1 MSNFGNFQK
10 KLGGLQMI
18 ITAKVDTMAL
28 LSIELSDAG
37 ILAAGHQPPQL
48 LAVDGTETE
57 SPGFAL
63 PQKNGLVVGQAA
75 VRQARL
81 HPQKVQHRFWD
92 QLSTDPLKPTQRFAG
107 THAEMAFSHL
117 AHVWEKIK
125 PHGDEVMI
133 AVPAIYSRHQLGL
146 LLGMTQELSIPIK
159 GLVTQAVA
167 AATHP
172 YPGSHLFF
180 LDVHL
185 HKTEVTLLEQGE
197 QLRLEKTVTLDE
209 RGLVHLYRL
218 WAETMAEEFV
228 RTTRFDPLH
237 DAVSEQS
244 LYDRMPEILNRLPTD
259 PTATIDLRAG
269 SAVHR
274 VSLNRDLLVRQ
285 SASYLDQVRDLI
297 RSVMAQTRRPQGKVT
312 VLMNY
317 RFARLPG
324 ATTLMSDFNHPC
336 LVELENGAS
345 ALNILQIWDQF
356 DYPTNGHGA
365 AFFTSR
371 PWQPFDTAG
380 SLQSEPVK
388 STVRPPTHLLHRN
401 LGYPLS
407 DAPLFIGKKNSTAG
421 GRVLIGRGSPETN
434 HHQCSVR
441 RVGEEVVLTVIE
453 NKQIFIDDQP
463 LESDSTVL
471 NLGQTFRVGTSGEI
485 IRVIAC
491 LNTDET

>member
-1 MSNFGNFQK
+1 
-10 KLGGLQMI
+10 
-18 ITAKVDTMAL
+18 MAL

-48 LAVDGTETE
+48 LAVDGPETE

-75 VRQARL
+75 ANQARL
-81 HPQKVQHRFWD
+81 QPQKVQHRFWD

-107 THAEMAFSHL
+107 NHAEMAFSHL

-125 PHGDEVMI
+125 PHGNEVI
-133 AVPAIYSRHQLGL
+133 ITVPAFYSRHQLGL

-159 GLVTQAVA
+159 GLVIQAVA
-167 AATHP
+167 AVPRP

-180 LDVHL
+180 IDVHL
-185 HKTEVTLLEQGE
+185 HKTEVTLFEQDE

-209 RGLVHLYRL
+209 WGLIHLYRI

-237 DAVSEQS
+237 DAVSEQA
-244 LYDRMPEILNRLPTD
+244 LYDRMPETLNRLLND
-259 PTATIDLRAG
+259 ATATIELRAG
-269 SAVHR
+269 AAVHR
-274 VSLNRDLLVRQ
+274 VALNRDLIVRQ
-285 SASYLDQVRDLI
+285 TASYIDRVRDTI
-297 RSVMAQTRRPQGKVT
+297 RSVIEQARRPQGKVT
-312 VLMNY
+312 ALMNH

-324 ATTLMSDFNHPC
+324 AATIMSGFDHPYR
-336 LVELENGAS
+336 VELENGAS

-356 DYPTNGHGA
+356 DFPTSGHGA

-371 PWQPFDTAG
+371 PWQPVDTAD

-388 STVRPPTHLLHRN
+388 STVRRPTHLLHNN

-407 DAPLFIGKKNSTAG
+407 DTPLFIGKKDSAAG
-421 GRVLIGRGSPETN
+421 GRVLIGLGSSEANPQ
-434 HHQCSVR
+434 QCAVH

-453 NKQIFIDDQP
+453 KGQIFIDDQ
-463 LESDSTVL
+463 LLKSDSTVL
-471 NLGQTFRVGTSGEI
+471 NLGQTLRVGTSGEN

-491 LNTDET
+491 LNADET